1 MVFQWKVLF
10 GEFSKKKHL
19 IKDKMP
25 YRRIAGQVY
34 TVNQIVYELPDEQY
48 QIKQPWQIYSTGDV
62 SSQIPK
68 IRLTFQPWGS
78 QEEHINTFIVAA
90 DFVQAFG
97 MYNGTIELFDHTY
110 VIENGFGVAENHY
123 AKW

>member
-1 MVFQWKVLF
+1 
-10 GEFSKKKHL
+10 
-19 IKDKMP
+19 MP
-25 YRRIAGQVY
+25 YHRIAGQVY
-34 TVNQIVYELPDEQY
+34 TVNRIAYELPEEQY
-48 QIKQPWQIYSTGDV
+48 QTKQPWQIYSTGDI
-62 SSQIPK
+62 SSETPK

-78 QEEHINTFIVAA
+78 VEEHINAFLVTA

-123 AKW
+123 SKW

>member
-1 MVFQWKVLF
+1 MVF
-10 GEFSKKKHL
+10 
-19 IKDKMP
+19 
-25 YRRIAGQVY
+25 
-34 TVNQIVYELPDEQY
+34 ELPEAQY
-48 QIKQPWQIYSTGDV
+48 QTSQPWQIYSMGAT
-62 SSQIPK
+62 SSKTPK

-78 QEEHINTFIVAA
+78 QEEHMNVFLFGG

-97 MYNGTIELFDHTY
+97 VYNGTIELLNHTY

>member
-1 MVFQWKVLF
+1 MF
-10 GEFSKKKHL
+10 
-19 IKDKMP
+19 
-25 YRRIAGQVY
+25 YRRIAGRVY
-34 TVNQIVYELPDEQY
+34 TVHKIAYELPEEQY
-48 QIKQPWQIYSTGDV
+48 QLSQPWQIYSVEDMDSKT
-62 SSQIPK
+62 PK

-78 QEEHINTFIVAA
+78 QEEHINVFLVAG

-97 MYNGTIELFDHTY
+97 VYNGTIELLGHTY